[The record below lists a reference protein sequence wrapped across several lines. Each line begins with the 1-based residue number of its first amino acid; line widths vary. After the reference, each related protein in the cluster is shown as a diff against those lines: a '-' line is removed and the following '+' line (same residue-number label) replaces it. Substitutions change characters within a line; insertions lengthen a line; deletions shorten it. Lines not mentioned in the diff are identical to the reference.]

1 MPVYVWKGR
10 DSRSG
15 LAQGEMQAENEA
27 AVIEALRRRN
37 IIVSSVRPKPKELK
51 MPGFFQPKV
60 ASKDL
65 AIFTR
70 QFATMIN
77 AGLPLVQCL
86 EIQAAQQE
94 NPTFKKVI
102 DQVKT
107 DVEGGSTLAEALK
120 RQKQVFSDL
129 YINMAAAGEAGGIL
143 DNILLRLAVYLEK
156 AEALARK
163 IKGAMIYPACIVA
176 AAILVTMVLLVW
188 LIFVIP
194 IFEKMFSEMGAKLP
208 GPTLFVI
215 RLSKFL
221 QKYIILIIA
230 AIAGAIF
237 AIRSW
242 YKTDKG
248 QLFLDQLMLKLPI
261 LGDLTQKSSIARFAR
276 TLGTLLASGVAI
288 LDALEITAK
297 TAGNRVVQDAILAAR
312 KSIGGGE
319 TISAPLKTMKIFP
332 PMVVQMISVGEATGG
347 LDEML
352 NKIADF
358 YDEEVDTAV
367 ENLTAAMEP
376 MIMVVL
382 GLGIGG
388 LVISMYLPIF
398 TMTSALMGGH

>member
-1 MPVYVWKGR
+1 MPVYIWKGR
-10 DSRSG
+10 DSKTGMVS
-15 LAQGEMQAENEA
+15 GEMAAENEQ
-27 AVIEALRRRN
+27 AVVEALRRRN
-37 IIVSSVRPKPKELK
+37 VIVSSVRPKPKEIKL
-51 MPGFFQPKV
+51 PSFAQPKV
-60 ASKDL
+60 SGKDL

-120 RQKQVFSDL
+120 RQKQVFSEL

-143 DNILLRLAVYLEK
+143 DNILLRLAVFLEK
-156 AEALARK
+156 SEALARK
-163 IKGAMIYPACIVA
+163 IKGAMIYPIILTTVA
-176 AAILVTMVLLVW
+176 VLAAGVLLV
-188 LIFVIP
+188 FVIP
-194 IFEKMFSEMGAKLP
+194 IFEKMFGEMGAKLP

-215 RLSKFL
+215 GLSKFL
-221 QKYIILIIA
+221 QKYIIIIIA
-230 AIAGAIF
+230 AIAGIVF

-248 QLFLDQLMLKLPI
+248 QLFLDSLILKLPV
-261 LGDLTQKSSIARFAR
+261 LGELNQKASIARFSR

-297 TAGNRVVQDAILAAR
+297 TAGNRVVQDAILSAR

-332 PMVVQMISVGEATGG
+332 PMVVQMIAVGEATGG

-352 NKIADF
+352 SKIADF

-367 ENLTAAMEP
+367 ENLTAALEP

-388 LVISMYLPIF
+388 LVIAMYLPIF
-398 TMTSALMGGH
+398 TMTSALMGK